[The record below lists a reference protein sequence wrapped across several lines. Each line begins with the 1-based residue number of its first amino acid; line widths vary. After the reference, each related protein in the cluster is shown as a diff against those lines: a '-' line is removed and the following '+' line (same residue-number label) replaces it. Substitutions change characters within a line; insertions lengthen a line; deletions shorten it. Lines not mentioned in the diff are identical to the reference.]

1 MPARDS
7 VYTPGCKGCKV
18 GGEIAQQ
25 SLSDPRGGENK
36 DENKRFNFNPP
47 SINME
52 CLFI

>member
-1 MPARDS
+1 MFNVGSVARTGARCPARDS

-36 DENKRFNFNPP
+36 DEKYTF
-47 SINME
+47 
-52 CLFI
+52 